1 MIPEIVEIP
10 WFWPVTVAMV
20 GVATFFS
27 MQVARSF
34 GTTQLH
40 AFVLLVSIGG
50 IVALTLTPAGDS
62 GGHACRIPS
71 SWLISLGD
79 FVPPND
85 RGLNVVLFI
94 PLGIALGLMPRS
106 PVKAEAV
113 FLAALSP
120 LLIELTQSIV
130 GLGRTCEATDVVD
143 NLTGLAVGFLIAG
156 VVGVVLRRW
165 RRVDDGPPGANT
177 SGARG

>member
-1 MIPEIVEIP
+1 MIPEFLAGIP
-10 WFWPVTVAMV
+10 LFWPVLVATV
-20 GVATFFS
+20 GVATLLS
-27 MQVARSF
+27 RQVARSF
-34 GTTQLH
+34 GISRLH
-40 AFVLLVSIGG
+40 AFVLLGSVGG
-50 IVALTLTPAGDS
+50 IVALTLTPAGDV

-71 SWLISLGD
+71 SWPISFDD
-79 FVPPND
+79 FVAPTD

-106 PVKAEAV
+106 PAKAEAV

-143 NLTGLAVGFLIAG
+143 NLTGLAVGFLVGG
-156 VVGVVLRRW
+156 VVGAVLRR
-165 RRVDDGPPGANT
+165 RRQVDAMNAQGRP
-177 SGARG
+177 SR

>member
-1 MIPEIVEIP
+1 MIAEVIAGIP
-10 WFWPVTVAMV
+10 WFWPVTAATV
-20 GVATFFS
+20 GVATLFS
-27 MQVARSF
+27 RQVARSF
-34 GTTQLH
+34 GSTRLH
-40 AFVLLVSIGG
+40 AFVLLVSVGG
-50 IVALTLTPAGDS
+50 IVALTLTPAGDF

-71 SWLISLGD
+71 SWPISLDD
-79 FVPPND
+79 FVSPTA

-156 VVGVVLRRW
+156 IVGVVLRR
-165 RRVDDGPPGANT
+165 RRSMA
-177 SGARG
+177 